1 LSCDVFIVMEEPG
14 SYYDWKARFKQK
26 KAERKTKG
34 TNSLGIYIHEFGEF
48 LEEWKKKNLPVKE
61 KSKSK

>member
-1 LSCDVFIVMEEPG
+1 MEEPG

-26 KAERKTKG
+26 KTERKTKR

-48 LEEWKKKNLPVKE
+48 LEGWKKKNMPVKE
-61 KSKSK
+61 KSK

>member
-1 LSCDVFIVMEEPG
+1 MSGDIFFVMEEPG

-26 KAERKTKG
+26 KTERKTKR

-48 LEEWKKKNLPVKE
+48 LEGWKKKNMPVKE
-61 KSKSK
+61 KSK